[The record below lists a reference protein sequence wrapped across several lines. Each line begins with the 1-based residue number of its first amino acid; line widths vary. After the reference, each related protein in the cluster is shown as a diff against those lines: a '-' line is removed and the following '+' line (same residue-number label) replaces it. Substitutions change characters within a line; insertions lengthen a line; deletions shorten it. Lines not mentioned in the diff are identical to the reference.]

1 MKTVF
6 FRYIRPTTIEPR
18 IPVIHV
24 RVFNISRATKH
35 PEVKSTT
42 TQITTIQTTS
52 MTSTTVQ
59 TSSTTPTTVQTT
71 STTPTTVQ
79 TTPTQKIALVT
90 NAKVKTTNKK
100 SSTVP
105 KVKINSSVKIPF
117 QKTTKAKVFPTKVIV
132 SSSTVK
138 INASIKAKVNRITV
152 KTTAIATEKTL
163 LPELNSITKTPFPTI
178 INEMHDEIKRK
189 IGNDNSNYDD
199 DDD

>member
-59 TSSTTPTTVQTT
+59 TS